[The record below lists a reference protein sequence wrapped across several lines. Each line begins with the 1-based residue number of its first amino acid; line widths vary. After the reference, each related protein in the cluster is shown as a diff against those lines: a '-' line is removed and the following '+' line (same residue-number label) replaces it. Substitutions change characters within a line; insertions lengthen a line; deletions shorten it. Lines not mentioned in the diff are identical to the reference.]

1 MIINIFFQP
10 LPKWHANGKILFYNV
25 VIENLGEPSKSKL
38 LSIPAPANGT
48 ELTLDEG
55 SYQIHI
61 TANNS
66 VGTSPASVIV
76 IPGDLGNSEFCFI
89 LFLFARKKNVD
100 GVIRYR

>member
-1 MIINIFFQP
+1 M
-10 LPKWHANGKILFYNV
+10 HAHGKILFYNV
-25 VIENLGEPSKSKL
+25 VIENLEKPSSLKL

-48 ELTLDEG
+48 ELTLDQG

-76 IPGDLGNSEFCFI
+76 ISGDPENSELCFV
-89 LFLFARKKNVD
+89 LFL
-100 GVIRYR
+100 IL